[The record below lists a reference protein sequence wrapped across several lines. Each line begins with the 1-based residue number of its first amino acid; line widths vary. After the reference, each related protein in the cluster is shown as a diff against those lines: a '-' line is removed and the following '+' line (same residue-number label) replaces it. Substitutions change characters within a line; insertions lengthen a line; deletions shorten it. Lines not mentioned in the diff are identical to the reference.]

1 MEDITMKRKPKMHKE
16 HEFDMDNIYQE
27 DERQI
32 ADLDDYSFD
41 MKNKWRI
48 HQCNLQCINLLQD

>member
-16 HEFDMDNIYQE
+16 HELDMDNIYQE

-41 MKNKWRI
+41 MKNK
-48 HQCNLQCINLLQD
+48 